1 MRLLLV
7 EDTEDVA
14 DAVVSAFARKGHAV
28 DHAASCDLAES
39 ALAVQ
44 DYDIVIL
51 DINLPDGSGIELLR
65 RMRDKR
71 IVSPVLMLTARLDV
85 EDRVEALDIG
95 ADDYLMKPF
104 DLREL
109 EARVRALI
117 RRGAEERSGVL
128 EYGNL
133 VLDSAG
139 RTARIVEAPLS
150 LTRREFALLEV
161 LMANRGRVMS
171 KDRIFH
177 RLFAFDD
184 DVGINAVEL
193 YVARLRK
200 KLEPSDVSI
209 RTLRGLGYQL
219 HLDDEA

>member
-1 MRLLLV
+1 MIWLHGLGADGHDFEPIVPMLSAPHLRFVFPHAPELPVTINMGWVMPAWYDILTL
-7 EDTEDVA
+7 EDVPERENA
-14 DAVVSAFARKGHAV
+14 DQVRASA
-28 DHAASCDLAES
+28 D
-39 ALAVQ
+39 
-44 DYDIVIL
+44 
-51 DINLPDGSGIELLR
+51 
-65 RMRDKR
+65 
-71 IVSPVLMLTARLDV
+71 
-85 EDRVEALDIG
+85 
-95 ADDYLMKPF
+95 
-104 DLREL
+104 
-109 EARVRALI
+109 RVRALI